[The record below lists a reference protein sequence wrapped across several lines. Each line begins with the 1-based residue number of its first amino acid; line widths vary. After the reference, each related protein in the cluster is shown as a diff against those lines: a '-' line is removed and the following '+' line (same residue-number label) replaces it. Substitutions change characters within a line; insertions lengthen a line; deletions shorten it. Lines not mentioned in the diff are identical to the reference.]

1 MCVCARALSCVCV
14 YKWIDRWLS
23 SVVFG
28 LLSALRLSGS
38 VLVLLFSLDF
48 VCLKTQRGRER
59 EEGERGGEGRERQ
72 REPGEERESRF

>member
-1 MCVCARALSCVCV
+1 MCVCV

-59 EEGERGGEGRERQ
+59 EEGEREGGRERETERAGG
-72 REPGEERESRF
+72 REGEPVLSTRFS